1 MYMSEKEM
9 IPYIDPR
16 ELELP
21 YTDDSSLEEDFLDEE
36 DYDDDKYDAL
46 YDELDEIISKET
58 IDD

>member
-1 MYMSEKEM
+1 M